1 MNNEKNAHDN
11 LYAAVFSS
19 YVQQLMEDGQNIEF
33 FLEGTR
39 SRTGKSLAPKTGMLC
54 ALVEPWLASHPK
66 LLAQRCSEEEGEDE
80 EDVTFVSELY
90 SFLKKIV
97 SFFTMM
103 CSCPLVVTRTD
114 VYGEFPIIIIC
125 FFVVDSI

>member
-1 MNNEKNAHDN
+1 MDDDEDGGDRAEYDASAREQWGGKAEKAEKQ
-11 LYAAVFSS
+11 VFS
-19 YVQQLMEDGQNIEF
+19 
-33 FLEGTR
+33 
-39 SRTGKSLAPKTGMLC
+39 
-54 ALVEPWLASHPK
+54 
-66 LLAQRCSEEEGEDE
+66 EGEDE